1 MLGFVISFG
10 QNGIESRYFVHIGI
24 VFLSMSIH
32 CYRELFILLCVS
44 SCAVMKEAFSRMT
57 VVVAVQLILL
67 LEEGRT
73 ISVEV
78 DRERHAENESRTV
91 VILLHVV
98 RHSKVF
104 RTRKNICTCQ
114 VWSISILFIEM
125 LG

>member
-1 MLGFVISFG
+1 M
-10 QNGIESRYFVHIGI
+10 
-24 VFLSMSIH
+24 
-32 CYRELFILLCVS
+32 
-44 SCAVMKEAFSRMT
+44 
-57 VVVAVQLILL
+57 
-67 LEEGRT
+67 